1 MVQELARKTAKKME
15 NQMKHQKNTHSRKII
30 ACMLCLVMVATLLP
44 VAAFASGSCSY
55 RFSTGVICGK
65 YITHRTSDTSATKQA
80 VHYNYDPGTGSNTA
94 RCDYSYY
101 TVTEAD
107 VCAAGHT
114 TNRTTTRHE
123 FGHTCM
129 YPGR

>member
-30 ACMLCLVMVATLLP
+30 ACMLCIVMAATLLS
-44 VAAFASGSCSY
+44 VTAFAAGSCSY
-55 RFSTGVICGK
+55 RFSNGVVCGK
-65 YITHRTSDTSATKQA
+65 DTTRKTISTSATQHG
-80 VHYNYDPGTGSNTA
+80 VHYYYSESLGGNA

-107 VCAAGHT
+107 VCAYGHN
-114 TNRTTTRHE
+114 TNKTTTRHE
-123 FGHTCM
+123 FGHGCM
-129 YPGR
+129 NPGR